1 MSQAKKHHG
10 GCHCGA
16 VRYSAEID
24 LSTPAVACNCS
35 MCGRAGTLLS
45 FVPVE
50 KFQLEKGEANLA
62 DYQFNKHVIHHM
74 FCKTCGIK
82 PFARGKSPKGGG
94 DVVAINVRTL
104 DDVDA
109 NAIPTK
115 TFDGKSL

>member
-1 MSQAKKHHG
+1 
-10 GCHCGA
+10 
-16 VRYSAEID
+16 
-24 LSTPAVACNCS
+24 

-45 FVPVE
+45 FVPAD
-50 KFQLEKGEANLA
+50 KFELEKGEANLS
-62 DYQFNKHVIHHM
+62 DYQFNKNVIHHF

-94 DVVAINVRTL
+94 EVVAVNVRTL

-109 NAIPTK
+109 NAIPSK